1 MFKGLAKIAAGLR
14 IYHHSQHVNRSNA
27 YKASGES
34 DFSYDDLKTL
44 RKFTF
49 WLFILCI
56 FLNWSVVA
64 GFFLTAWIVMWV
76 VSIFF

>member
-14 IYHHSQHVNRSNA
+14 IYHHSQHVDSSNA
-27 YKASGES
+27 RKASGES